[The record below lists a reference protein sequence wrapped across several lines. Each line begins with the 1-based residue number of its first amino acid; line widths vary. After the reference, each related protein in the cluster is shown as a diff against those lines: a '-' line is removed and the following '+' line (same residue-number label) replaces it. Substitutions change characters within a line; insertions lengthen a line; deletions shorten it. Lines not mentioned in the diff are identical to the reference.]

1 MTSLVSE
8 VCDTTRVTA
17 SEPTVLATSM
27 GLNRARDPWRPG
39 PVFDYAFELA
49 NPVDV
54 PRLCVLTTAGGDQG
68 EVIDAFYT
76 AFAGHTVELSHL
88 SLFTKPNVADV
99 SAHLHAQDVIW
110 VDRGSV
116 VNALA
121 VWRAHGLHV
130 ILRDCWRAGVVLAG
144 ESAGSLCWFSG
155 GTSDSF
161 GPVGAMRDGL
171 GILPFSNAVHYA
183 ERGEQFRAL
192 LRACVLPPGY
202 ATDAGAEL
210 HFAGTELA
218 SAISDRKN
226 AGAYCVER
234 EADGNVATTTLDVR
248 RLKRS

>member
-1 MTSLVSE
+1 MILLESKF
-8 VCDTTRVTA
+8 CDTTRVVA
-17 SEPTVLATSM
+17 SNPTVLATSM

-54 PRLCVLTTAGGDQG
+54 PRLCVLTTAGGDQTD
-68 EVIDAFYT
+68 VIDAFYT
-76 AFAGHTVELSHL
+76 AFADRAVELSHL
-88 SLFTKPNVADV
+88 SLFAKPNVADV

-121 VWRAHGLHV
+121 VWRAHGVDV

-144 ESAGSLCWFSG
+144 ESAGSLCWFGG

-161 GPVGAMRDGL
+161 GSIGAVRDGL
-171 GILPFSNAVHYA
+171 DILPFSNAVHYA
-183 ERGEQFRAL
+183 DRGDQFREFV
-192 LRACVLPPGY
+192 RDGVLPPGY
-202 ATDAGAEL
+202 ATDAGAGL
-210 HFAGTELA
+210 HFAGTELV

-234 EADGNVATTTLDVR
+234 DVDGNVVTTTLDVR